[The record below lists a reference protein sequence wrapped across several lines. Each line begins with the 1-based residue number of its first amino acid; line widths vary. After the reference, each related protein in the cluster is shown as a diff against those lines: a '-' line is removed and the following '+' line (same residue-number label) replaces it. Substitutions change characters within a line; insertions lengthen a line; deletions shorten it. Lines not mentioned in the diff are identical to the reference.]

1 MDNLS
6 QSLKDPTG
14 ISEKNKEQRTKE
26 VCPKTNELTIAC
38 GQQNSKLY
46 MHSRIWHAIVW
57 PILIIHQP
65 AKDKK
70 FPILSK

>member
-14 ISEKNKEQRTKE
+14 IPEKNKEQRTKG

-46 MHSRIWHAIVW
+46 MHSRIWHAIV
-57 PILIIHQP
+57 
-65 AKDKK
+65 
-70 FPILSK
+70 